1 MQTILG
7 SSGVIGQ
14 EIARSLPQHTSKIRL
29 VSRDPRKVN
38 PGDEIMKAD
47 LLYPDAVT
55 RAVKGSEVVYVTIG
69 FEYDHKIWQQKWPLF
84 IRSVLVACME
94 HKCKLVFFDN
104 MYMYD
109 DQYLDRMTEKT
120 PINPPSKKGK
130 VRADIYHMIM
140 DKVKEGKVKA
150 VIARCADYYGPGAG
164 KNSALIQ
171 TVFDPL
177 SKGKKAKWLGSADR
191 RHSFTYT
198 PDVGKATA
206 LLGNTPDAY
215 NQVWHLP
222 TASDPFTGRQW
233 IDNIAGEL
241 GVKPGV
247 QVASKGLLKIMGWF
261 NPFMRELSEMVYQFD
276 RDYIFSS
283 RKFEKRFG
291 IHPTPYCDGIREIVK
306 LDYGK

>member
-14 EIARSLPQHTSKIRL
+14 EIARSLPQYTSKIRL

-47 LLYPDAVT
+47 LLNPDTLT
-55 RAVKGSEVVYVTIG
+55 RAVKGSEVVFVTIG
-69 FEYDHKIWQQKWPLF
+69 FEYDYKIWQQKWPLF
-84 IRSVLVACME
+84 IRSALVACME

-130 VRADIYHMIM
+130 VRAEIYHMIM

-198 PDVGKATA
+198 PDAGKATA

-222 TASDPFTGRQW
+222 TTSDPFTGRQW

-283 RKFEKRFG
+283 SKFEKRFG